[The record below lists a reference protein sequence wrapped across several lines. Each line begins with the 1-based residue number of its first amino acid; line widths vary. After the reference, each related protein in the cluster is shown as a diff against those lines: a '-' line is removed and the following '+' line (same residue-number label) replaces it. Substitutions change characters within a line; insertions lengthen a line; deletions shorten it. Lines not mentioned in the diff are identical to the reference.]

1 MIKVDGKYYARAK
14 DPHILK
20 KGECG
25 GALTSILKY
34 LLNEKIVDAV
44 LTVKKGLDLYDA
56 VPVLI
61 DDPDELVDTAGS
73 LHCGTLNIASLIP
86 RYLDGARKMKMAVV
100 SKPCDVMALV
110 ELAKKNEIQWENLI
124 LLGINCGGTLPPVET
139 CLTLK
144 EYGINPEQ
152 VLDLGVS
159 QGDLIIKIRGTENRK
174 ISLDELEEKGEG
186 RRPNCRRCEYNLPEL
201 VDLAFGNWGVLG
213 NDVGEYT
220 FIDVKSKLGAEILQK
235 SNKYIELEEAPARG
249 VDTRLKIDQSMKN
262 MAHAWQD
269 KDFRNREEDLLS
281 ILFAYSDEF
290 SKCIKCYGC
299 HDSCPVYINKSN
311 HELNLHDRSTLPS
324 IPLFHLERFIQMID
338 SCVNCGQ
345 CEDVCPMDI
354 PLSRIS
360 HEMNK
365 SIEKMFNYQPGTSH
379 QKPPLSYFKF

>member
-1 MIKVDGKYYARAK
+1 MIKVDGKYYAQAK
-14 DPHILK
+14 DPHIQD

-34 LLNEKIVDAV
+34 LLTEKIVDYV

-86 RYLDGARKMKMAVV
+86 RYLDGSRKMKMAMVC
-100 SKPCDVMALV
+100 KPCDVMALV
-110 ELAKKNEIQWENLI
+110 EQAKKSEIQWENLI

-139 CLTLK
+139 YKIFK
-144 EYGINPEQ
+144 EYGINPDQ
-152 VLDLGVS
+152 VQDFGIS
-159 QGDLIIKIRGTENRK
+159 QGDLIIKNRNGNRN
-174 ISLDELEEKGEG
+174 IPLDHLEEKGGG
-186 RRPNCRRCEYNLPEL
+186 RRGNCRICEYNLPEL
-201 VDLAFGNWGVLG
+201 VDLAFGNWGVIG
-213 NDVGEYT
+213 EDVGEYT
-220 FIDVKSKLGAEILQK
+220 FIDVKSQRGAEILGK
-235 SNKYIELEEAPARG
+235 SSEYIELEEAPVKGGAI
-249 VDTRLKIDQSMKN
+249 RLKIDQSMKN
-262 MAHAWQD
+262 MARAWQD
-269 KDFRNREEDLLS
+269 KDFRNKEEDLLS

-299 HDSCPVYINKSN
+299 HDSCPVYSTKAN
-311 HELNLHDRSTLPS
+311 HELNLHDKGTLPT

-365 SIEKMFNYQPGTSH
+365 SIEKMFNYQPGTS
-379 QKPPLSYFKF
+379 QEKPPLSYFKF